1 MGFEFGVV
9 RSLDF
14 KITLYCFVAVVV
26 FVILSEYVLGILEYF
41 LEGSRLYS
49 RMVKMIYKEL
59 MLMGM
64 LTFCVMMYE
73 AVPRD
78 EEDEKEKAWLE
89 AIDFSH
95 VYLFYVTFFFVLHA
109 FYLMIMSVSAVS
121 EYRLMFS
128 ERTDALVESLREVKR
143 NPFSSLLFYLKL
155 LPLSRTRY
163 HVEFSLVQSL
173 FVKLYRL
180 PEDLDFPYYLSGCF
194 DRFALATIN
203 RSMFTWVVLLFIVI
217 CNFIRIR
224 YNLTERMFDVMYEF
238 LGWKITPTTEA
249 ALNDRQLNLHDTLY
263 VFLVCG
269 VLLVAYTIALTLITR
284 LYKNRFEFINLL
296 IELV

>member
-143 NPFSSLLFYLKL
+143 NPFSSLLFYDLVDGFLQKKEEEETQ
-155 LPLSRTRY
+155 RTI
-163 HVEFSLVQSL
+163 S
-173 FVKLYRL
+173 
-180 PEDLDFPYYLSGCF
+180 
-194 DRFALATIN
+194 
-203 RSMFTWVVLLFIVI
+203 
-217 CNFIRIR
+217 
-224 YNLTERMFDVMYEF
+224 
-238 LGWKITPTTEA
+238 
-249 ALNDRQLNLHDTLY
+249 
-263 VFLVCG
+263 
-269 VLLVAYTIALTLITR
+269 
-284 LYKNRFEFINLL
+284 
-296 IELV
+296 